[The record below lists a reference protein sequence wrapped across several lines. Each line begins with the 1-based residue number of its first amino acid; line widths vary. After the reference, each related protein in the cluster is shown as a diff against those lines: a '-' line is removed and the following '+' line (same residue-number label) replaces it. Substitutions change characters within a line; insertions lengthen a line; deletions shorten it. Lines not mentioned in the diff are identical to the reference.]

1 MKSRMSTIHF
11 VFGTLLAVWIS
22 SAGDFAMA
30 QDGPVPPFKD
40 NLFSSHKVLKSEDG
54 GAYEVMDYNELRD
67 INERDQEPERR
78 VRSAYVDT
86 SVRRLQENETLAL
99 DGRTVDVTRVGP
111 PSGERFAVIFI
122 HGRGGDRRLGVND
135 YSFGGNFNRLKNL
148 VGLNGGTYYSVSVR
162 SFDDKGA
169 ADVGALV
176 RHAYEQSSGR
186 PVILA
191 CASMGGIICQNI
203 VRDKEAVR
211 YLGGMVLLGGPPDPG
226 LVNTPFAKL
235 KLPLYFGHGSADS
248 VYKAEDQETIFRG
261 LRASSYPARFAL
273 FQTGGHGTPIRMVDW
288 RKVLNF
294 VLAARR

>member
-1 MKSRMSTIHF
+1 MKSHMSTIHF
-11 VFGTLLAVWIS
+11 VFGTLLALCIS
-22 SAGDFAMA
+22 STGDFAIA
-30 QDGPVPPFKD
+30 QEGPIPPFKD
-40 NLFSSHKVLKSEDG
+40 NLFSSHATLKSDDG
-54 GAYEVMDYNELRD
+54 GAYEVIDYNELRD

-78 VRSAYVDT
+78 VRGAYVDT
-86 SVRRLQENETLAL
+86 SVRRLQENETLTL
-99 DGRTVDVTRVGP
+99 GNRTVDVTRVGP
-111 PSGERFAVIFI
+111 ASGERFAVIFI

-148 VGLNGGTYYSVSVR
+148 VGRNGGTYYSVSVR

-176 RHAYEQSSGR
+176 RYAFEQSAGQ

-211 YLGGMVLLGGPPDPG
+211 YLGGMVLLGGPPDAG
-226 LVNTPFAKL
+226 LATTPFAKL
-235 KLPLYFGHGSADS
+235 KLPLYFAHGSADS
-248 VYKAEDQETIFRG
+248 VYKAEDQEKIFRG
-261 LRASSYPARFAL
+261 LRASGYPARFTV

-294 VLAARR
+294 VLVAHR